1 MYILLMHK
9 IIRVTEDVHRELKMS
24 AAREV
29 KTLFVY
35 ADELLRCALTA
46 KVVEK

>member
-1 MYILLMHK
+1 MHK
-9 IIRVTEDVHRELKMS
+9 IIRVPEDVHRELKAS

-35 ADELLRCALTA
+35 ADELLKHVLTA

>member
-1 MYILLMHK
+1 MHK
-9 IIRVTEDVHRELKMS
+9 IIRVPEDVHRELKAS

-35 ADELLRCALTA
+35 ADELLSMCSPPRWLRS
-46 KVVEK
+46 EDFQ

>member
-1 MYILLMHK
+1 MRK
-9 IIRVTEDVHRELKMS
+9 VIRVPEDVHRELKAS
-24 AAREV
+24 AARKR

-35 ADELLRCALTA
+35 ADELLRRALTA

>member
-1 MYILLMHK
+1 MHK
-9 IIRVTEDVHRELKMS
+9 VIRVPEDAHRELKAS

-35 ADELLRCALTA
+35 ADELLRRALTA

>member
-1 MYILLMHK
+1 MHK
-9 IIRVTEDVHRELKMS
+9 VIRVPEDAHRELKVS
-24 AAREV
+24 AARKR

-35 ADELLRCALTA
+35 ADELLRHVLTA